1 MSEASGEDPI
11 QTTCRNGHPVLG
23 GQKFCTTCGEKLDEG
38 LPPPEE
44 SGSEKPDSPNRR
56 PWVILGSILAGALL
70 VVLAVWMFG
79 NGAGG
84 EATEPNG
91 YPEATEPRTAEEQV
105 YDQCVE
111 EYVWAVDLMVDALK
125 TNDNGFASVQR
136 EWGSED
142 GRVYR
147 ARDFSLSYTHVAVN
161 DGNDAANQATLD
173 EVSAYCWAVAR
184 GEVVNGQELGAEP
197 IAEEN
202 EPRED
207 SIQDYTEETATPS
220 GTDNPYRYT
229 HADDC
234 RLVDAYWS
242 AYKAM
247 VDGTALPE
255 EISYQISQAGGDYE
269 VIENMYGARG
279 IYYEEEV
286 AGGNPDP
293 LTAADATLMSD
304 LQEQCVVYPEGEGN

>member
-1 MSEASGEDPI
+1 MSESLGEDPV
-11 QTTCRNGHPVLG
+11 QTTCRKGHPVLE
-23 GQKFCTTCGEKLDEG
+23 GQKFCTTCGEKLDEE
-38 LPPPEE
+38 PPLPEE
-44 SGSEKPDSPNRR
+44 SGSEKPDSPNHR
-56 PWVILGSILAGALL
+56 PWVILGSVLAGALL
-70 VVLAVWMFG
+70 VVLIVWMFG

-84 EATEPNG
+84 EATEPSG
-91 YPEATEPRTAEEQV
+91 YPEATEPRTTEEQV

-111 EYVWAVDLMVDALK
+111 EYVWAVDLMVDALR

-147 ARDFSLSYTHVAVN
+147 ARDFSLSHTHVAVN

-197 IAEEN
+197 ISEEN
-202 EPRED
+202 EPLED
-207 SIQDYTEETATPS
+207 STQDYAEETASPS
-220 GTDNPYRYT
+220 GTDNFSEHIY
-229 HADDC
+229 ADDC
-234 RLVDAYWS
+234 RLIDAYWS
-242 AYKAM
+242 AYKVM
-247 VDGTALPE
+247 VDGTALPD
-255 EISYQISQAGGDYE
+255 EIRDQINEAGGDFE
-269 VIENMYGARG
+269 VVKKMYNARG

-286 AGGNPDP
+286 AAGNPDP
-293 LTAADATLMSD
+293 LTAAERTLMLS